1 MSVLMS
7 SGPPPKY
14 HPQPVGQPRKG
25 YKWNR
30 TTGTWD
36 RDVGDAV
43 EDGGSRK
50 RPVGAPPKGKK
61 WDSTTGAW
69 VVKQFAESE
78 DTEGGAP
85 KVKKPRGPPKKF
97 AGVPGKWD
105 ADSGK
110 WVPSKAQEEAASSAS
125 APDESA
131 SDVGRAEEATVERL
145 GRSSGGKGKFRK
157 IWANIWPWLICAPVL
172 KADETCGSPAGA
184 SCPGCALCSVMR
196 CVDCITR
203 GKENVLGVGSPGSK
217 CFNKSTISNVT
228 RRFPGRA
235 HGNQGRRKK
244 GPGVPLS
251 DLYEKEAREASK
263 QAGMLLEESDDDSSV
278 EEEGALSEDEEGDGQ
293 GADEN
298 DFTGQMEV
306 GDFEVPPG
314 WLLLPEPASPED
326 EWASMKK
333 IYSWT
338 NKRLAHIWDTPLG
351 WQVACS

>member
-7 SGPPPKY
+7 SGHQPKY

-69 VVKQFAESE
+69 VVKPFAESE
-78 DTEGGAP
+78 DTECGAP
-85 KVKKPRGPPKKF
+85 EVKKPRCPPKKF
-97 AGVPGKWD
+97 AGVPGKWN

-157 IWANIWPWLICAPVL
+157 IWANIWPWLICASVL
-172 KADETCGSPAGA
+172 KADETCGSTAGA

-196 CVDCITR
+196 CVHCTTR
-203 GKENVLGVGSPGSK
+203 GKRTYLESVLPAPSASTSQQSPPTK
-217 CFNKSTISNVT
+217 PTTLTSTAV
-228 RRFPGRA
+228 
-235 HGNQGRRKK
+235 K
-244 GPGVPLS
+244 
-251 DLYEKEAREASK
+251 
-263 QAGMLLEESDDDSSV
+263 
-278 EEEGALSEDEEGDGQ
+278 
-293 GADEN
+293 
-298 DFTGQMEV
+298 
-306 GDFEVPPG
+306 
-314 WLLLPEPASPED
+314 PASRNQLRG
-326 EWASMKK
+326 ASSSTK
-333 IYSWT
+333 SASL
-338 NKRLAHIWDTPLG
+338 RFFSLSSIWPRIK
-351 WQVACS
+351 WR